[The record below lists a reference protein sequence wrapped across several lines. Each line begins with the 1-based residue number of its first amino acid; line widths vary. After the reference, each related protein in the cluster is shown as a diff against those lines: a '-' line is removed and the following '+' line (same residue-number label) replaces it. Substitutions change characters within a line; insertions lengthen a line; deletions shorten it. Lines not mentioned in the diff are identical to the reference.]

1 MTTWRTR
8 RSNSTDA
15 WIAGDL
21 VCLGVRD
28 ENLGK
33 SGGEAVSEGKDL
45 AWTCPIFLVGK
56 YATWRHS
63 IRTDN

>member
-1 MTTWRTR
+1 MRAEIKAAKSCHSFLAKDRTR

-45 AWTCPIFLVGK
+45 AWTCPF
-56 YATWRHS
+56 S
-63 IRTDN
+63 